1 MARSGHGARE
11 VTVAITARG
20 GSGPTPQPG
29 AAGRGN
35 KAVLGLVALGL
46 VRHVLRS
53 RRFHQR
59 VAMAVITL
67 EALRRVGQDNR
78 ASMTARVSAWNKRQM
93 QRVEHEAERQAR
105 TVKGA
110 GRMAR
115 SGPPS
120 GLVAILDADV
130 DGGGKHDR

>member
-1 MARSGHGARE
+1 
-11 VTVAITARG
+11 
-20 GSGPTPQPG
+20 
-29 AAGRGN
+29 
-35 KAVLGLVALGL
+35 
-46 VRHVLRS
+46 
-53 RRFHQR
+53 
-59 VAMAVITL
+59 MAVITL

-115 SGPPS
+115 SGPPR

>member
-11 VTVAITARG
+11 VTVAIIARG
-20 GSGPTPQPG
+20 SSGPTPQPG

-35 KAVLGLVALGL
+35 KAVLGLVVLGL

-53 RRFHQR
+53 RRFYQR
-59 VAMAVITL
+59 VATAVITL
-67 EALRRVGQDNR
+67 GALRGIGQENR
-78 ASMTARVSAWNKRQM
+78 ASMTARLSAWNKRQM
-93 QRVEHEAERQAR
+93 QRLEHEAERQAR

-115 SGPPS
+115 SGPPR
-120 GLVAILDADV
+120 GLAAILDADV
-130 DGGGKHDR
+130 NGVRKA